1 MTPSRVPVS
10 TDGELE
16 QVIRS
21 DCDCQTLRKSLDKD
35 DKNEEGKG
43 KWLKSKNA
51 VNEGEDVKHFLF
63 YFTYH
68 VICCSVVVEYWGRT
82 GILFFGGTSIPRSL
96 RKKFHYGLNRS
107 CFRLIRA
114 HTSCA
119 CLITSRFKPVTKIL
133 GIY

>member
-51 VNEGEDVKHFLF
+51 VNEGKDVETFPVLF
-63 YFTYH
+63 YISCH
-68 VICCSVVVEYWGRT
+68 LLLGSG
-82 GILFFGGTSIPRSL
+82 GILGQNGDSILRGNLDPSFVTKKISL
-96 RKKFHYGLNRS
+96 RIKSPLFSPDQGPYFLRVLDNEP
-107 CFRLIRA
+107 I
-114 HTSCA
+114 
-119 CLITSRFKPVTKIL
+119 
-133 GIY
+133 